1 MLDLPINNIGTLPGL
16 ELQIIQDK
24 ILLFLFC
31 SIRISAFLISSPIFG
46 AGYVLLPV
54 RILFA
59 MVLTLSIFQDQSAL
73 IDVEKITSSIGII
86 LIAKEIAIGLSAGLV
101 LTIWFSAASLAGEK
115 IAASTGLSFAGL
127 IDPESGT
134 QTPVISQ
141 ILSLFMIVVFLS
153 LDGHLLALSVI
164 LESYKVL
171 PIGAT
176 NINMSMIQLG
186 IDAGGLMFK
195 FGALIMLPI
204 IVGITLLNVVI
215 GIVTRSAPTLNLFS
229 FGFPITMLFAF
240 FLLYVCTITI
250 GSNFSNISNVSV
262 DFIHR
267 LIEGL
272 M

>member
-1 MLDLPINNIGTLPGL
+1 MFSIILVELLIGLTSG
-16 ELQIIQDK
+16 
-24 ILLFLFC
+24 
-31 SIRISAFLISSPIFG
+31 
-46 AGYVLLPV
+46 VLLT
-54 RILFA
+54 ILF
-59 MVLTLSIFQDQSAL
+59 SA
-73 IDVEKITSSIGII
+73 S
-86 LIAKEIAIGLSAGLV
+86 
-101 LTIWFSAASLAGEK
+101 SLAGEK

-195 FGALIMLPI
+195 FGALIMLPVV
-204 IVGITLLNVVI
+204 VGITLKCGDRNSYEVCSDLKFIFFWFPYNNVI
-215 GIVTRSAPTLNLFS
+215 CILF
-229 FGFPITMLFAF
+229 IICM
-240 FLLYVCTITI
+240 
-250 GSNFSNISNVSV
+250 
-262 DFIHR
+262 
-267 LIEGL
+267 
-272 M
+272 